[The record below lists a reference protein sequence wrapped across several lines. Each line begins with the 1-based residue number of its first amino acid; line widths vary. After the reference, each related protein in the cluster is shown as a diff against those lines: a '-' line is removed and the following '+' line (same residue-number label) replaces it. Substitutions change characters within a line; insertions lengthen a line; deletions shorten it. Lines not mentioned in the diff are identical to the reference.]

1 MTATRS
7 SASTRARR
15 SPWALLMLTALAVHS
30 GACFAEDDKRSAQ
43 LREAAR
49 RAQQQLQQ
57 AQQELNAVKAERD
70 KLASQQGAQQQAL
83 AAAQAQGRG
92 QLSSLRTSLDRAK
105 ADGERLQA
113 DLQSERSQREA
124 VARELQAS
132 QGQWQSASQALEE
145 QRRLTQ
151 TVAALLER
159 SVKALAAAEEA
170 NRQLQALGLKA
181 VEAYTQATPEAMRA
195 HDEPFLGLAAVRLD
209 NEAEVLRRDMAQH
222 RIVAP

>member
-7 SASTRARR
+7 SASTRACR
-15 SPWALLMLTALAVHS
+15 SPWALLVLTALAVHS

-92 QLSSLRTSLDRAK
+92 QISSLRTSLDRAK

-113 DLQSERSQREA
+113 DLQSERTQRETL
-124 VARELQAS
+124 ARELQAS
-132 QGQWQSASQALEE
+132 QGQWQSTSQALEE
-145 QRRLTQ
+145 QRRVTQ

>member
-7 SASTRARR
+7 SARSLGRH
-15 SPWALLMLTALAVHS
+15 SPWSLVLLGAIALHS
-30 GACFAEDDKRSAQ
+30 GAVCAEDDKRSAQ

-57 AQQELNAVKAERD
+57 AQQELSAVKAERD
-70 KLASQQGAQQQAL
+70 KLAAQQGSQQQAL

-92 QLSSLRTSLDRAK
+92 QVSSLRASLERAK
-105 ADGERLQA
+105 TEGERLQA
-113 DLQSERSQREA
+113 DLQAERSQREA
-124 VARELQAS
+124 LARELQAS
-132 QGQWQSASQALEE
+132 QGQSQAASQALEE

-181 VEAYTQATPEAMRA
+181 VDAYTQATPEAMRA

-222 RIVAP
+222 RIVTP